1 MTRARD
7 NADHSSFPGILEHD
21 DGLFIS
27 NEDVFENNLTVAA
40 NTNVL
45 VAGPV
50 EIPNVTATGNLSVTD
65 ELTIPTTGVLTITGT
80 LNIIS

>member
-7 NADHSSFPGILEHD
+7 LADLYGEGEEGGRVIT
-21 DGLFIS
+21 
-27 NEDVFENNLTVAA
+27 NEDVFENDLTVAA

-45 VAGPV
+45 IAGPV
-50 EIPNVTATGNLSVTD
+50 EIPNVTVTGHLLVME
-65 ELTIPTTGVLTITGT
+65 ELTVSTLLTITGT

>member
-7 NADHSSFPGILEHD
+7 LANLYGEGEAGGRIV
-21 DGLFIS
+21 S
-27 NEDVFENNLTVAA
+27 NEDVFENDLTVPA

-45 VAGPV
+45 IAGPV
-50 EIPNVTATGNLSVTD
+50 TIPNVTATGNLSVTD
-65 ELTIPTTGVLTITGT
+65 ELTVSTLLTVTGT

>member
-7 NADHSSFPGILEHD
+7 LADLYGEGEEGGRVIT
-21 DGLFIS
+21 
-27 NEDVFENNLTVAA
+27 NEDVFENDLTVAA

-50 EIPNVTATGNLSVTD
+50 TIPNVTVTGHLLVTE
-65 ELTIPTTGVLTITGT
+65 ELTISTLLTITGT

>member
-27 NEDVFENNLTVAA
+27 NEDVFENDLTVAA

-65 ELTIPTTGVLTITGT
+65 ELTIPTAGVLTITGT

>member
-7 NADHSSFPGILEHD
+7 LADLYGEGEEGGRVIT
-21 DGLFIS
+21 

-45 VAGPV
+45 IAGPV
-50 EIPNVTATGNLSVTD
+50 TIPNVTVTGHLAVTD
-65 ELTIPTTGVLTITGT
+65 ELTISTGT
-80 LNIIS
+80 LTISTNLTII

>member
-7 NADHSSFPGILEHD
+7 LADLYGEGEEGGRIV
-21 DGLFIS
+21 S
-27 NEDVFENNLTVAA
+27 NEDVFENSLTVPA

-50 EIPNVTATGNLSVTD
+50 TIPNVTVTGNLHVAE
-65 ELTIPTTGVLTITGT
+65 ELTISTGT
-80 LNIIS
+80 LTISNNLRII

>member
-7 NADHSSFPGILEHD
+7 LADLYGEGEAGGRIV
-21 DGLFIS
+21 S
-27 NEDVFENNLTVAA
+27 NEDVFENNLTVPA

-50 EIPNVTATGNLSVTD
+50 TIPNVTVTGHLAVTD
-65 ELTIPTTGVLTITGT
+65 ELTVSTLLTISNN
-80 LNIIS
+80 LRIF

>member
-7 NADHSSFPGILEHD
+7 LADLYGEGEEGGRIV
-21 DGLFIS
+21 S
-27 NEDVFENNLTVAA
+27 NEDVFENDLTVDA

-50 EIPNVTATGNLSVTD
+50 TIPNVTATGNLSVTD
-65 ELTIPTTGVLTITGT
+65 ELTIPTAGVLTISNN
-80 LNIIS
+80 LRIF

>member
-1 MTRARD
+1 MTRSRD
-7 NADHSSFPGILEHD
+7 LADLYGEGEEGGRIV
-21 DGLFIS
+21 S
-27 NEDVFENNLTVAA
+27 NEDVFENSLTVPA

-50 EIPNVTATGNLSVTD
+50 TIPTVTATGNLSVTD
-65 ELTIPTTGVLTITGT
+65 ELTVSTLTITGT

>member
-7 NADHSSFPGILEHD
+7 LADLYGEGEAGGRIV
-21 DGLFIS
+21 S
-27 NEDVFENNLTVAA
+27 NEDVFENDLTVAA

-50 EIPNVTATGNLSVTD
+50 TIPNVTATGNLSVTD
-65 ELTIPTTGVLTITGT
+65 ELTVTTLLTITGT

>member
-7 NADHSSFPGILEHD
+7 LADLYGEGEEGGRVIT
-21 DGLFIS
+21 
-27 NEDVFENNLTVAA
+27 NEDVFENNLTVPA

-50 EIPNVTATGNLSVTD
+50 TIPNVTATGNLLVME
-65 ELTIPTTGVLTITGT
+65 ELTISPGTLTITGT

>member
-7 NADHSSFPGILEHD
+7 LADLYGEGEEGGRVIT
-21 DGLFIS
+21 
-27 NEDVFENNLTVAA
+27 NEDVFEENLTVPA

-50 EIPNVTATGNLSVTD
+50 TIPNVTVTGHLAVTD
-65 ELTIPTTGVLTITGT
+65 ELTISTGT
-80 LNIIS
+80 LTISTNLTII

>member
-7 NADHSSFPGILEHD
+7 LADLYGEGEEGGRIV
-21 DGLFIS
+21 S
-27 NEDVFENNLTVAA
+27 NEDVFENDLTVPA

-45 VAGPV
+45 IAGPV
-50 EIPNVTATGNLSVTD
+50 TIPNVTSAGNLLVME
-65 ELTIPTTGVLTITGT
+65 ELTVSTLLTITGT

>member
-27 NEDVFENNLTVAA
+27 NEDVFENDLTVAA

-50 EIPNVTATGNLSVTD
+50 TIPNVTATGNLSVTD
-65 ELTIPTTGVLTITGT
+65 ELTIPTAGVLTITGT

>member
-7 NADHSSFPGILEHD
+7 LADLYGEGEEGGRVIT
-21 DGLFIS
+21 
-27 NEDVFENNLTVAA
+27 NEDVFENDLTVPA

-45 VAGPV
+45 IAGPV
-50 EIPNVTATGNLSVTD
+50 TIPNVTATGNLSVTD
-65 ELTIPTTGVLTITGT
+65 ELTVSTLLTITGR

>member
-7 NADHSSFPGILEHD
+7 LADLYGEGEAGGRIV
-21 DGLFIS
+21 S
-27 NEDVFENNLTVAA
+27 NEDVFENDLTVAA

-50 EIPNVTATGNLSVTD
+50 TIPNVTSAGHLLVME
-65 ELTIPTTGVLTITGT
+65 ELTVSTLLTITGT

>member
-27 NEDVFENNLTVAA
+27 NEDVFENDLTVAA

-50 EIPNVTATGNLSVTD
+50 TIPNVTVTGNLHVAD
-65 ELTIPTTGVLTITGT
+65 ELTIPTAGVLTITGT

>member
-7 NADHSSFPGILEHD
+7 LADLYGEGEAGGRIV
-21 DGLFIS
+21 S

-50 EIPNVTATGNLSVTD
+50 TIPTVTATGNLSVTD
-65 ELTIPTTGVLTITGT
+65 ELTISTLLTITGT

>member
-7 NADHSSFPGILEHD
+7 LADLYGEGEEGGRIV
-21 DGLFIS
+21 S
-27 NEDVFENNLTVAA
+27 NEDVFENSLTVPA

-50 EIPNVTATGNLSVTD
+50 TIPNVTVTGHLAVTD
-65 ELTIPTTGVLTITGT
+65 ELTISTGT
-80 LNIIS
+80 LTISTNLTII

>member
-7 NADHSSFPGILEHD
+7 LADLYGEGEEGGRIV
-21 DGLFIS
+21 S
-27 NEDVFENNLTVAA
+27 NEDVFENDLTVAA

-50 EIPNVTATGNLSVTD
+50 TIPTVTSAGNLLVMD
-65 ELTIPTTGVLTITGT
+65 ELTVSTLLTITGT

>member
-27 NEDVFENNLTVAA
+27 NEDVFENDLTVAA

-50 EIPNVTATGNLSVTD
+50 TIPNVTVTGNLGVTE
-65 ELTIPTTGVLTITGT
+65 ELTVSTLLTISNN
-80 LNIIS
+80 LRII

>member
-7 NADHSSFPGILEHD
+7 LADLYGE
-21 DGLFIS
+21 GEEGGRVVT
-27 NEDVFENNLTVAA
+27 NEDVFENDLTVAA

-45 VAGPV
+45 IAGPV
-50 EIPNVTATGNLSVTD
+50 EIPNVTSAGHLLVTE
-65 ELTIPTTGVLTITGT
+65 ELTISPGTLTITGS

>member
-7 NADHSSFPGILEHD
+7 LADLYGEGEEGGRVIT
-21 DGLFIS
+21 
-27 NEDVFENNLTVAA
+27 NEDVFENDLTVPA

-45 VAGPV
+45 IAGPV
-50 EIPNVTATGNLSVTD
+50 TIPNVTATGNLSVTD
-65 ELTIPTTGVLTITGT
+65 VLTVSTLLTITGR

>member
-7 NADHSSFPGILEHD
+7 LADLYGEGEEGGRVIT
-21 DGLFIS
+21 
-27 NEDVFENNLTVAA
+27 NEDVFENDLTVAA

-45 VAGPV
+45 IAGPV
-50 EIPNVTATGNLSVTD
+50 TIPNVTATGHLLVME
-65 ELTIPTTGVLTITGT
+65 ELTVSTLLTITGT